1 MSKRGFDVNR
11 QMLDGERKK
20 AYRKLRRRLQ
30 GALAVLQGGTE
41 GTGVASHSLCHP
53 FVPGPQC
60 RVERLAQEQ
69 LLLVLT
75 SLIKAV
81 PRDVMDEII
90 ADSEHV
96 LCDTRFVVIQ
106 GKEMEA
112 EAMKA
117 RSRVNL
123 VCQNTIRRANQCC

>member
-96 LCDTRFVVIQ
+96 LCDTRFAVSLGQ
-106 GKEMEA
+106 EEAAKEMRGRA
-112 EAMKA
+112 
-117 RSRVNL
+117 RVNL
-123 VCQNTIRRANQCC
+123 AHLNSLS